1 VETKTVLFLLP
12 EMVLVAV
19 ATFIYVAG
27 AFLPGKK
34 FWAWVA
40 VGGLLLATV
49 ALDLQYHGMF
59 WSGHETAP
67 ASSVALAGPLSAD
80 LFGMYVRFLVLA
92 VGLMFVLLSAKPLP
106 GSQSPEIIGSLL
118 LALAGTMLVGSANDL
133 VLIFV
138 GLELISIPTYV
149 LLYLGRRDAASQESA
164 VKYFFLSILS
174 SALMLYGFS
183 FLYGAAGSTELTK
196 ILAVF
201 EVSGEAMERIQWLNR
216 LALVLIVAGLG
227 FKITAVP
234 FHFYAPDV
242 YQGTTHGNAAV
253 LAVLPKIAGFVAL
266 VRIVVVSMSGLESFG
281 WRIALILA
289 VLTMTLG
296 NVLALWQNNVR
307 RLLAYSSI
315 AHAGYMLI
323 GLAAGFATVRSLE
336 SNHHLEG
343 IGAMLFYLS
352 VYSLATAGTFAALA
366 WLGRDKQQ
374 VDNVDELAGV
384 GRTHPWTGIAI
395 ALFMFSL
402 AGIPPLAGFWGKFT
416 LFSSAIGVVLNGKA
430 GDAFTTEQL
439 WFLGLAIV
447 GVLNAAIAAAYY
459 LRIVSVMYFRP
470 SETRLPAEGGR
481 GAAFAMVLCAALVV
495 LVGVLPGPLVTG
507 SNVASRS
514 AFDTHHEPA
523 PEPAKVADVAR

>member
-1 VETKTVLFLLP
+1 MNSSTVQFLLP

-40 VGGLLLATV
+40 VGGLLVATGL
-49 ALDLQYHGMF
+49 LDWQYHGLF
-59 WSGHETAP
+59 WGEGKTTP
-67 ASSVALAGPLSAD
+67 ALSVTLAGPLSAD
-80 LFGMYVRFLVLA
+80 LFSMYVRFLVLA
-92 VGLMFVLLSAKPLP
+92 VGLMFVLLSAKPQA
-106 GSQSPEIIGSLL
+106 GAQSPEIIGSLV
-118 LALAGTMLVGSANDL
+118 LALAGTMIVASARDL

-149 LLYLGRRDAASQESA
+149 LLYLGKRDAASQESA
-164 VKYFFLSILS
+164 VKYFYLSILS

-196 ILAVF
+196 VLEAF

-242 YQGTTHGNAAV
+242 YQGTTHGNAAL

-296 NVLALWQNNVR
+296 NVVALWQSNIR

-323 GLAAGFATVRSLE
+323 GLATGFAAVRSVE
-336 SNHHLEG
+336 SNHNDG

-366 WLGRDKQQ
+366 WLGREKQQ
-374 VDNVDELAGV
+374 VDKVDELAGL
-384 GRTHPWTGIAI
+384 GRTHPWTGIAL

-430 GDAFTTEQL
+430 GAAFTPEQL
-439 WFLGLAIV
+439 WFLALAIV

-459 LRIVSVMYFRP
+459 LRIVSVMYFR
-470 SETRLPAEGGR
+470 SSDTKLPAEGGR
-481 GAAFAMVLCAALVV
+481 GAAFAMALCAALVV
-495 LVGVLPGPLVTG
+495 LVGMLPGPLVTG
-507 SNVASRS
+507 SNVASQS
-514 AFDTHHEPA
+514 AFGTHQ
-523 PEPAKVADVAR
+523 EPAKVADVAR